1 MTFGFLFNKN
11 SFVPVPCQCLVSY
24 EAKTSDNMIQYEIR
38 AAEDEKDRLKALM
51 EDIGNDDF
59 EP

>member
-1 MTFGFLFNKN
+1 M
-11 SFVPVPCQCLVSY
+11 VSY